1 MKLKVFYHD
10 NCFDGLSSAAVFT
23 RFFRERVAP
32 EFEVEYTGLA
42 HRAGDPFAACRFDGD
57 VNAIVDFRYTQRPGL
72 DWFFDHHVSAF
83 QEPGDEA
90 SFRADQS
97 GRKFWEPSAKSC
109 TKFLARTVAEK
120 FGFDAAPLAELID
133 WAELIDGAQF
143 PSAKMAVELA
153 EPALR
158 LMMLIEAE
166 KDPAVL
172 HGLIRRFQAEP
183 LAAIA
188 ASPDIAAR
196 IEPLLARHRETVE
209 LIRSRA
215 RLDRGVVFFDIADRG
230 IDNVNK
236 FVPYYLYPEC
246 RYSVNVSA
254 SRSRAKVSIGSNPWA
269 REPRTHDL
277 AKLAERYGGGG
288 HAVVAAISFPPEGVE
303 RARQAAG
310 EIVAELRGE
319 TRE

>member
-1 MKLKVFYHD
+1 MKLKVFFHD

-23 RFFRERVAP
+23 RFYQERVSADV
-32 EFEVEYTGLA
+32 EVEYRGLA
-42 HRAGDPFAACRFDGD
+42 HGAGDPFAACTFDGD

-72 DWFFDHHVSAF
+72 DWFFDHHISAF

-90 SFRADQS
+90 AFRADAS
-97 GRKFWEPSAKSC
+97 GQKFWNPSAKSC
-109 TKFLARTVAEK
+109 TKFLARVVSER
-120 FGFDAAPLAELID
+120 FGFDTGPMQELID

-143 PSAKMAVELA
+143 PNAKMAVELR

-166 KDPAVL
+166 KDPAVI
-172 HGLIRRFQAEP
+172 HGLIRRFQSEP

-188 ASPDIAAR
+188 ATPEIAAR

-209 LIRSRA
+209 LVRSRA
-215 RLDRGVVFFDIADRG
+215 AMERGVVFFDIADRG

-236 FVPYYLYPEC
+236 FIPYYLYPEC

-254 SRSRAKVSIGSNPWA
+254 SRTRTKISIGSNPWA
-269 REPRTHDL
+269 REQRTHDL
-277 AKLAERYGGGG
+277 AKVAERYGGGG
-288 HAVVAAISFPPEGVE
+288 HAVVAAISLPPGDVE
-303 RARQAAG
+303 RARAYAA
-310 EIVAELRGE
+310 EIVGELRRG
-319 TRE
+319 